1 MRRALR
7 LKTIG
12 SIDKAEIISGQRRV
26 DLPEPGEIHV
36 WVAALDDAGWTDDLA
51 FIDMEEKARAERFYF
66 PVHARRFRRGR
77 IMRRIILGNYLGMD
91 PDKIRFETAIHGRPS
106 LEANETG
113 GHAIDFNMSNS
124 EEVVV
129 LAVATDRR
137 IGVDVELEKPM
148 PDADS
153 IARGSF
159 HAKEAASVAAT
170 EPPGDKLEAFFRCWT
185 RKEAVVKAVGSG
197 LQMDL
202 NGFFVGTGR
211 RVDPF
216 QPLYEPHFEG
226 ARSWWVADFSQGPVY
241 AALAMDGPPKSLTIR
256 RWKP

>member
-12 SIDKAEIISGQRRV
+12 SIDKAEIISGRRRV

-36 WVAALDDAGWTDDLA
+36 WVAALDDAGWIDDLA
-51 FIDMEEKARAERFYF
+51 FIDTDEKARAERFYF

-113 GHAIDFNMSNS
+113 GQAIDFNMSNS
-124 EEVVV
+124 EEIVV

-159 HAKEAASVAAT
+159 HSREAANVARA
-170 EPPGDKLEAFFRCWT
+170 EAPGDKLEAFFRCWT
-185 RKEAVVKAVGSG
+185 RKEAVVKAHGSG

-211 RVDPF
+211 RSAPF
-216 QPLYEPHFEG
+216 QPSYEPEYEG
-226 ARSWWVADFSQGPVY
+226 PRNWWVADFSQAPVY
-241 AALAMDGPPKSLTIR
+241 AAFAMDGPPKALTIR
-256 RWKP
+256 RWAP